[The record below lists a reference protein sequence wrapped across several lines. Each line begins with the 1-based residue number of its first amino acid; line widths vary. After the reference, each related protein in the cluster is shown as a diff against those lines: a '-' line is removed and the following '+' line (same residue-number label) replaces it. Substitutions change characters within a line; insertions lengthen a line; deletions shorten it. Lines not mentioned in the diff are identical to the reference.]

1 MSRKYIDAGKRL
13 KIGIPQAMTY
23 HIYAEFIDSFARAL
37 PADIVYSGKTDRS
50 ILDKGVKY
58 CPDDA
63 CLPVKIMA
71 GHILSLAEKC
81 DAVAVPRVMTCE
93 YGGLMCPKIN
103 GMPELMRAAV
113 SYAGKSGLNFGK
125 SSGGLSIW
133 REEPP
138 FFMFS
143 ERLDADNEKHLR
155 SQLTHECR
163 RYGFSRKE
171 THAAFESGAAQ
182 WRQNGRKRICDSGYS
197 RRVFVAAHPYNIF
210 DEFASMR
217 MTEKLRKMD
226 IGVITEAAV
235 LEEYKAL
242 YADELIKK
250 PYWSSVLSQYG
261 AVAWLEENGL
271 TDGII
276 CLSSFSC
283 GTDSVIT
290 ELIKNRTKLPQ
301 LSLRIDEQTG
311 EAGFD
316 TRLEA
321 FREVLFS

>member
-1 MSRKYIDAGKRL
+1 
-13 KIGIPQAMTY
+13 MTY
-23 HIYAEFIDSFARAL
+23 HTYAEFIDSFARAL

-50 ILDKGVKY
+50 IFDKGVKY
-58 CPDDA
+58 CPDDT

-81 DAVAVPRVMTCE
+81 DAVMVPRIMTCE

-103 GMPELMRAAV
+103 GLPELMRAAL
-113 SYAGKSGLNFGK
+113 SYAEKSSLSLGKSGDGF
-125 SSGGLSIW
+125 SIC
-133 REEPP
+133 RDEPP

-143 ERLDADNEKHLR
+143 ERLDADNENRLR
-155 SQLTHECR
+155 RRLTRECR

-171 THAAFESGAAQ
+171 AHAAFESGSAQ

-235 LEEYKAL
+235 LEEYKL
-242 YADELIKK
+242 RYADELIKK

-261 AVAWLEENGL
+261 AAAWLEENGL

-301 LSLRIDEQTG
+301 LSLRLDEQTG

-321 FREVLFS
+321 FGEVLLS